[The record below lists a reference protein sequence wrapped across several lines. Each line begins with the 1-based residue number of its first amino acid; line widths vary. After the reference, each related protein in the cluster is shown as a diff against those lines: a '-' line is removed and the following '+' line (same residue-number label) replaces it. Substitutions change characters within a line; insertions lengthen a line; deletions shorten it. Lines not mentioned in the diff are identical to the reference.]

1 MKTPHPVSHLPI
13 ADVLRRAKLIVACG
27 SGGVGKTTTSAAL
40 ALQAAMAGRRV
51 LVLTIDPAQR
61 LLQALGLKSTDDGA
75 PPHMPNTP
83 LEVLPRLASQLPQ
96 PLPPGASLH
105 AMMLDASVAAEQ
117 MVERLLGDAG
127 NRQRVVQ
134 NRVYRAFL
142 PTLAA
147 SPEYFALELIYTL
160 REKGQFDLMVLD
172 TPPMH
177 NAIDLLHAS
186 NTLSSFIN
194 DRVLKWF
201 SKIPLPGEKRGFS
214 FLGAGNSMAMSV
226 LGRLF
231 GQDALP
237 DIAQFFG
244 AFQDVLPK
252 LRDRTQATDRMLR
265 APDTRFLIVTAPGET
280 CLREARHLHAELTEQ
295 AMPFAGF
302 VVNRVLVAA
311 QPPPDMAQ
319 VPAVV
324 AALQAAG
331 LSPERAADAANEVL
345 ESAQDLQRLAD
356 ADAHHVLALQAL
368 AGSDRVCA
376 VLVQRDGDIHTIAEL
391 ASLGAEIAGAGHLDA
406 KRPDMVG

>member
-1 MKTPHPVSHLPI
+1 MSRTTENLNAIPI
-13 ADVLRRAKLIVACG
+13 AHHLAEAKLIVACG

-40 ALQAAMAGRRV
+40 ALQAAYAGRRV

-61 LLQALGLKSTDDGA
+61 LLQALGLAGQEPGD
-75 PPHMPNTP
+75 PPRLPNTP
-83 LEVLPRLASQLPQ
+83 LEVLPRLAHKLDK

-105 AMMLDASVAAEQ
+105 AMMLDAATAAEQ
-117 MVERLLGDAG
+117 MVERLLGNIDD
-127 NRQRVVQ
+127 RQRVVQ

-160 REKGQFDLMVLD
+160 RERGDFDLMVLD

-194 DRVLKWF
+194 ERVLKWF
-201 SKIPLPGEKRGFS
+201 SKVPVPGEKRGLS
-214 FLGAGNSMAMSV
+214 FLGAGNSMAMAV

-237 DIAQFFG
+237 DIAQFFV

-252 LRDRTQATDRMLR
+252 LRDRTQATDTMLR
-265 APDTRFLIVTAPGET
+265 SPETRFLIVTAPGET
-280 CLREARHLHAELTEQ
+280 YLREARHLHAELTES

-302 VVNRVLVAA
+302 VVNRVLPTPRLNVEH
-311 QPPPDMAQ
+311 PDTAHVQ
-319 VPAVV
+319 
-324 AALQAAG
+324 AALHTAG
-331 LSPERAADAANEVL
+331 LSVDRATETVQLVL
-345 ESAQDLQRLAD
+345 ECAEDLHRLAE
-356 ADAHHVLALQAL
+356 ADAHHVAALQRL
-368 AGSDRVCA
+368 AGPTRACA
-376 VLVQRDGDIHTIAEL
+376 VLLQRDGDIHTLAEL
-391 ASLGAEIAGAGHLDA
+391 AGIGAEILDGPA
-406 KRPDMVG
+406 QLMLLS

>member
-1 MKTPHPVSHLPI
+1 MKTPHPIAQLPV
-13 ADVLRRAKLIVACG
+13 ADVLRRARLIVACG

-61 LLQALGLKSTDDGA
+61 LMQALGLKTVLGDG
-75 PPHMPNTP
+75 PPQLPNTP
-83 LEVLPRLASQLPQ
+83 LEVLPRLASQLPH

-117 MVERLLGDAG
+117 MVERLLGNAD

-201 SKIPLPGEKRGFS
+201 SKIPQPGEKRGFS
-214 FLGAGNSMAMSV
+214 LLGAGNSMAMAV

-237 DIAQFFG
+237 DIAQFFA

-265 APDTRFLIVTAPGET
+265 APDTRFLVVTAPGET
-280 CLREARHLHAELTEQ
+280 SLREARHLHAELMEQ

-311 QPPPDMAQ
+311 QPPPNASGL
-319 VPAVV
+319 PALI
-324 AALQAAG
+324 AAMEQAG
-331 LSPERAADAANEVL
+331 LSPERASDAAQEVL
-345 ESAQDLQRLAD
+345 EMAQDLQRLAD
-356 ADAHHVLALQAL
+356 ADAQHVHALQSL
-368 AGSDRVCA
+368 AGAERVCA
-376 VLVQRDGDIHTIAEL
+376 VVVQRDGDIHTIAEL
-391 ASLGAEIAGAGHLDA
+391 ASLGAEIAAPAHSPAQMAVLS
-406 KRPDMVG
+406 

>member
-1 MKTPHPVSHLPI
+1 MTPLHPISHLPI
-13 ADVLRRAKLIVACG
+13 GDVLRKARLIVACG

-61 LLQALGLKSTDDGA
+61 LWQALGLKTDPDG
-75 PPHMPNTP
+75 PPHQPNTP
-83 LEVLPRLASQLPQ
+83 LEVLPRLAAQLPQ
-96 PLPPGASLH
+96 PLPPGGSLH

-237 DIAQFFG
+237 DIAQFFA

-265 APDTRFLIVTAPGET
+265 APDTRVLVVTAPGET
-280 CLREARHLHAELTEQ
+280 CLREARHLHAELMEQ
-295 AMPFAGF
+295 EMPFAGF

-311 QPPPDMAQ
+311 KPTPDLGQLPMVA
-319 VPAVV
+319 
-324 AALQAAG
+324 AALQTAG
-331 LSPERAADAANEVL
+331 LSANRAQDAARELL
-345 ESAQDLQRLAD
+345 ESAEDLQRLAD
-356 ADAHHVLALQAL
+356 ADARHVEALGHL
-368 AGSDRVCA
+368 AGAGRVCA
-376 VLVQRDGDIHTIAEL
+376 VVAQRDGDIHTIAEL
-391 ASLGAEIAGAGHLDA
+391 ASLGAEIAGAHGLDA
-406 KRPDMVG
+406 DRPIMVA